1 MAVRTAPATI
11 EEIFSQIESRQ
22 ADGTGITCNLPHGI
36 RMGLDNPHRRI
47 RISHVVGF
55 LAEALNYFKDPPSGD
70 LSEVEDAHDTY
81 LGWIQRKPGGSG
93 PRSLGQGWLWY
104 PGNRDAKSP
113 NQTQWIEAVGAAY
126 SNAEALQNIVDQ
138 PQSVR
143 VAAAE
148 GGWVQEVVQ
157 LLDQKGGDLKAL
169 AFMINRS
176 QVTSI

>member
-1 MAVRTAPATI
+1 MAVRTATGTI

-47 RISHVVGF
+47 RITHVVDF
-55 LAEALNYFKDPPSGD
+55 LADALRYFKDPPSRD
-70 LSEVEDAHDTY
+70 LSEVAHADNTY
-81 LGWIQRKPGGSG
+81 LGLIQRKPGGSG

-104 PGNRDAKSP
+104 PGNRDKSP

-126 SNAEALQNIVDQ
+126 SNAEALQNIVHQ

-157 LLDQKGGDLKAL
+157 LLESEGRRAEGLGVCD
-169 AFMINRS
+169 
-176 QVTSI
+176 